1 MHTQRCAAGPSAWI
15 KIAAI
20 TWCGKSGTITL
31 HDEKNIIYGG
41 RGEAPARLDSHANT
55 PGKSHLQQLI
65 IFDNNLTK
73 AEIKFLVQR
82 IMVLNGGAK
91 SVISLKNLIN
101 KIRSFSP
108 YNLNAST
115 YDIAGHNSD
124 WGGKVLKDALSIL
137 KGNSL

>member
-1 MHTQRCAAGPSAWI
+1 M
-15 KIAAI
+15 
-20 TWCGKSGTITL
+20 
-31 HDEKNIIYGG
+31 N
-41 RGEAPARLDSHANT
+41 SHANT
-55 PGKSHLQQLI
+55 PGKSHLQQLN

-82 IMVLNGGAK
+82 NMVLNGGAK
-91 SVISLKNLIN
+91 SVISLTNLIN